1 MLTSG
6 PMTETSPPDLA
17 APPPEP
23 AAAPKR
29 PLLPA
34 WLSMTLRI
42 ALVVALLYWI
52 FQKVDFVEFAHT
64 LRHADARFLAL
75 AALAIVLSQFTAA
88 WRWFR
93 LLKAAGSTWSWAQ
106 SLAVYGAGLFL
117 GLFIPTGVGGDVYR
131 VARVRSSG
139 TGLARGTATILLE
152 RAIGL
157 LALLMLGTGFIAANP
172 ATRPWAALFGLGA
185 IAGLAGLAALWIP
198 GGVDWVARVL
208 ERLPVH
214 GLGHRF
220 RKAFPDEAMSRLHDA
235 IPGTVALSLANHSWL
250 LLVNVLLARGLGLG
264 LTWTTVC
271 AAVPLV
277 LLAAQIPI
285 TPGGAGIRE
294 AAYVYFFGRVGVQ
307 EGPALAL
314 ALSWFALLVFV
325 SLLGAFGLLA
335 EPKSRA
341 VAPAA

>member
-1 MLTSG
+1 
-6 PMTETSPPDLA
+6 MTEISPPDLA
-17 APPPEP
+17 PPPPDP

-29 PLLPA
+29 PLIAP

-42 ALVVALLYWI
+42 LLVVALLAWI

-75 AALAIVLSQFTAA
+75 AALAIVASQFTAA

-93 LLKAAGSTWSWAQ
+93 LLQAAGSTWTWPQ

-139 TGLARGTATILLE
+139 AGLARGTATILLE

-157 LALLMLGTGFIAANP
+157 LALLLLGIGFVAANP

-185 IAGLAGLAALWIP
+185 LAGLCGLAALWIP
-198 GGVDWVARVL
+198 GGVDWVAGLL
-208 ERLPVH
+208 EKLPVH

-220 RKAFPDEAMSRLHDA
+220 RKAFPADAMSRLHDA
-235 IPGTVALSLANHSWL
+235 IPGTVGLSLANHSWL

-271 AAVPLV
+271 AVVPLV
-277 LLAAQIPI
+277 LLAAQVPI

-294 AAYVYFFGRVGVQ
+294 AAYVYFFGRVGIQ

-314 ALSWFALLVFV
+314 ALSWFVLLVMV
-325 SLLGAFGLLA
+325 SLLGALGLLA
-335 EPKSRA
+335 EPKTRA
-341 VAPAA
+341 VAPVA